1 MTQRERFYLLLT
13 ILALAVGIGFS
24 FAQQPSYGD
33 AFYYA
38 VGARTLAEGG
48 GFNQPFLWNY
58 IGDPSSIVVPS
69 HTYWMPIPSM
79 LGAIGMRLAGM
90 TYLAAQIPFVI
101 LLVGMGML
109 SAWLA
114 YTLTGSRRVV
124 WLTVIVVMFGGF
136 YGHFW
141 GMTSSF
147 TPYAVFGSACLVSLG
162 LGLRKPRWYWFSL
175 AGGLVAFAHLTR
187 ADGVL
192 LLGCGVS
199 ALAWMGLSRHISLRQ
214 MMGYGGALVA
224 SYLLCMLPWLLF
236 NWARL
241 GTPLPIG
248 GTVGIWIT
256 EIDDLARYP
265 RDVEW
270 HDLFS
275 DGGQTFLQ
283 TRLEAFTNNLL
294 IFFGIEGAIILTPF
308 MLIGASKRY
317 NDRLLIPFFIY
328 ALYLHGFMTFV
339 FAVPGFNG
347 SLIHSSSALWMF
359 WVVLGWEG
367 LDHTIAW
374 VAKRRQTW
382 NQTQAQNFFS
392 IGLATLIVGM
402 SIFVAILR
410 RPLNPSSEL
419 YPYLQQALPPDAVV
433 MIYDPSQLYYYTRL
447 SGVVLPHEQPHVIQV
462 IAQRYGVDY
471 LVLESVVDGVSLAAP
486 SGLMNIPTDPPSFL
500 TPIPVPFA
508 TVRMYRIETP

>member
-13 ILALAVGIGFS
+13 ILILASVIGLG

-33 AFYYA
+33 AFYYV

-48 GFNQPFLWNY
+48 GFTQSFLWNY
-58 IGDPSSIVVPS
+58 IGDPASIVVPS
-69 HTYWMPIPSM
+69 HTYWMPMPSL
-79 LGAIGMRLAGM
+79 LGAIGMRLVGM
-90 TYLAAQIPFVI
+90 TYVAAQLPFVI
-101 LLVGMGML
+101 LLAVMGML

-114 YTLTGSRRVV
+114 NALTGSRRII

-147 TPYAVFGSACLVSLG
+147 TPYAVLGSACLVSLG
-162 LGLRKPRWYWFSL
+162 LGLQRSRWYWFAL
-175 AGGLVAFAHLTR
+175 AGALGALAHLTR

-192 LLGCGVS
+192 LLLCGSGV
-199 ALAWMGLSRHISLRQ
+199 LGWMGLTRRFSVRQ
-214 MMGYGGALVA
+214 TLGYGGIWLA

-265 RDVEW
+265 MDITWR
-270 HDLFS
+270 DLFS
-275 DGGQTFLQ
+275 DGGYTFVQ
-283 TRLEAFTNNLL
+283 TRLEAFTHNLF
-294 IFFGIEGAIILTPF
+294 IFLGIEGAVILTPF
-308 MLIGASKRY
+308 MLIGVAKHVR
-317 NDRLLIPFFIY
+317 DRFMIPFLIY
-328 ALYLHGFMTFV
+328 AVSLHGFMTVV

-347 SLIHSSSALWMF
+347 SLIHSSSALWIF

-367 LDHTIAW
+367 LDHVVAW
-374 VAKRRQTW
+374 VAQRRPTW
-382 NQTQAQNFFS
+382 KESQAQTVFS

-402 SIFVAILR
+402 SVFVAMLR
-410 RPLNPSSEL
+410 RPLNPSSAL
-419 YPYLQQALPPDAVV
+419 YPYLQQTLPADAVV

-447 SGVVLPHEQPHVIQV
+447 SGVVLPNEQPQVIQE
-462 IAQRYGVDY
+462 IAQRYGVQY
-471 LVLESVVDGVSLAAP
+471 LVLEDVVDGVSLAAP
-486 SGLMNIPTDPPSFL
+486 TDLMNIPSDPPSFL
-500 TPIPVPFA
+500 TPIPVPFD
-508 TVRMYRIETP
+508 TVRIYHIETP